1 MAKSMA
7 RIEDR
12 TVINV
17 EWCSDRTSETD
28 TLKNTEDR
36 LIEVGD
42 TYADG
47 HYYRNGDM
55 IMSTAEK
62 LADAEQALVIM
73 LGGATV

>member
-7 RIEDR
+7 RIEDG

-17 EWCSDRTSETD
+17 EWCSDRISETN

-62 LADAEQALVIM
+62 LADAEQALAIM